1 MTPEHIA
8 SRLYHKTRKQA
19 LDDKASAAEAMMIA
33 GEAYR
38 QSLAEERAK
47 LARAS
52 VPGTDLD

>member
-19 LDDKASAAEAMMIA
+19 LDDGASAAEAKIIA

-38 QSLAEERAK
+38 QSLAEERAQ

-52 VPGTDLD
+52 VAGTDLD